1 MKKINLFLLISLFSF
16 TFYAQESTTEDVV
29 DSIEEVVSV
38 GTRASL
44 KSGLDKQKE
53 SNQVVS
59 IVDSDAIGDFPDE
72 TAAEAV
78 RRLSGV
84 SVENDQ
90 GEGRYVTL
98 RGMAGGLNAVAMNG
112 ALVPA
117 PEGGRKV
124 LLDGLPTELLDSIEV
139 YKTLTPNQDLEGI
152 GGRIEFNTKKATDL
166 DEQVLKF
173 RYDTQYNEFSK
184 RTNNPKYSLTY
195 GDKFTESFGA
205 IFGYTF
211 QSKYIISNNNEVG
224 YEPWNV
230 DDNGNKYLARDW
242 EMRFYDLTREREGMT
257 LDMDFEYSP
266 NTSFFMNYL
275 FNEYVDDEVRHKD
288 EYRARNLSLIHI

>member
-1 MKKINLFLLISLFSF
+1 MKKIFYFLTLLIFSF
-16 TFYAQESTTEDVV
+16 TIFSQETTNEESV
-29 DSIEEVVSV
+29 DSIEEVVAV

-112 ALVPA
+112 ALVPS

-152 GGRIEFNTKKATDL
+152 GGRIEFKTKKATEL
-166 DEQVLKF
+166 DEAVLKF
-173 RYDTQYNEFSK
+173 RYDSQYNEFSK
-184 RTNNPKYSLTY
+184 STNNPKYS
-195 GDKFTESFGA
+195 FT
-205 IFGYTF
+205 
-211 QSKYIISNNNEVG
+211 
-224 YEPWNV
+224 
-230 DDNGNKYLARDW
+230 
-242 EMRFYDLTREREGMT
+242 
-257 LDMDFEYSP
+257 
-266 NTSFFMNYL
+266 
-275 FNEYVDDEVRHKD
+275 
-288 EYRARNLSLIHI
+288 

>member
-1 MKKINLFLLISLFSF
+1 MKNLIKLFTLLTFSF
-16 TFYAQESTTEDVV
+16 FIYSQESTSDDTV
-29 DSIEEVVSV
+29 DSVEEVVTV

-152 GGRIEFNTKKATDL
+152 GGRIEFNTKKATEL
-166 DEQVLKF
+166 DEPVLKF
-173 RYDTQYNEFSK
+173 RYDTQYNEFLK
-184 RTNNPKYSLTY
+184 VAITQNIHLRMEINLPKVLVQYLDIHFKVNILFQITMKLVMNP
-195 GDKFTESFGA
+195 G
-205 IFGYTF
+205 
-211 QSKYIISNNNEVG
+211 
-224 YEPWNV
+224 
-230 DDNGNKYLARDW
+230 R
-242 EMRFYDLTREREGMT
+242 
-257 LDMDFEYSP
+257 
-266 NTSFFMNYL
+266 
-275 FNEYVDDEVRHKD
+275 
-288 EYRARNLSLIHI
+288 

>member
-1 MKKINLFLLISLFSF
+1 MKNLIRLLTLLTYSF
-16 TFYAQESTTEDVV
+16 FIHSQESTSDDTV
-29 DSIEEVVSV
+29 DSVEEVVTV

-112 ALVPA
+112 ALVPS

-152 GGRIEFNTKKATDL
+152 GGRIEFKTKKATEL
-166 DEQVLKF
+166 NEAVLKF

-184 RTNNPKYSLTY
+184 STNNPKYSFTY

-211 QSKYIISNNNEVG
+211 QSKHIISNNNEVG
-224 YEPWNV
+224 YEPW
-230 DDNGNKYLARDW
+230 DIDSNGNKYLGRDW
-242 EMRFYDLTREREGMT
+242 EMRFYDLTRQREGMT

-288 EYRARNLSLIHI
+288 EYLSLIHI

>member
-1 MKKINLFLLISLFSF
+1 MKNTFHFFAILILSSTIFS
-16 TFYAQESTTEDVV
+16 QETTKEESV
-29 DSIEEVVSV
+29 DSIEEIVAV

-78 RRLSGV
+78 RRLSGI

-98 RGMAGGLNAVAMNG
+98 RGMAGGLNAVSMNG

-152 GGRIEFNTKKATDL
+152 GGRIEFNTKKL
-166 DEQVLKF
+166 PHLK
-173 RYDTQYNEFSK
+173 N
-184 RTNNPKYSLTY
+184 
-195 GDKFTESFGA
+195 
-205 IFGYTF
+205 
-211 QSKYIISNNNEVG
+211 QS
-224 YEPWNV
+224 
-230 DDNGNKYLARDW
+230 
-242 EMRFYDLTREREGMT
+242 
-257 LDMDFEYSP
+257 
-266 NTSFFMNYL
+266 
-275 FNEYVDDEVRHKD
+275 
-288 EYRARNLSLIHI
+288 

>member
-1 MKKINLFLLISLFSF
+1 MKNISYVLILLTF
-16 TFYAQESTTEDVV
+16 TFTIFSQETTNEESV
-29 DSIEEVVSV
+29 DSIEEVVAV

-112 ALVPA
+112 ALVPS

-152 GGRIEFNTKKATDL
+152 GCLLYTSPSPR
-166 DEQVLKF
+166 DE
-173 RYDTQYNEFSK
+173 R
-184 RTNNPKYSLTY
+184 
-195 GDKFTESFGA
+195 
-205 IFGYTF
+205 
-211 QSKYIISNNNEVG
+211 
-224 YEPWNV
+224 
-230 DDNGNKYLARDW
+230 
-242 EMRFYDLTREREGMT
+242 
-257 LDMDFEYSP
+257 
-266 NTSFFMNYL
+266 
-275 FNEYVDDEVRHKD
+275 
-288 EYRARNLSLIHI
+288 LSRMPSSA